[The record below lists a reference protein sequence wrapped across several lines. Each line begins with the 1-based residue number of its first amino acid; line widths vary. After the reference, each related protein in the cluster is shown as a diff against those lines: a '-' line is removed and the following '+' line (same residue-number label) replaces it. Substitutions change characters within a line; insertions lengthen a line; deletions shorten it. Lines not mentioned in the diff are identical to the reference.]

1 MDAGGAARRA
11 VLTRTAKSCGL
22 DTTMPVSKSVGIPA
36 EVGGNRAR
44 LTGESTKETV
54 KTIRVRECRVVPVDL
69 W

>member
-1 MDAGGAARRA
+1 MDAELRETGVVA
-11 VLTRTAKSCGL
+11 RTAKSCGL
-22 DTTMPVSKSVGIPA
+22 DTTMPVSESVGILA

-54 KTIRVRECRVVPVDL
+54 KTIRVRECRAVPVDL